1 MSGFTRYLMLTAK
14 AKTGLTPA
22 FPILLAVAAVTAVA
36 TFILLNV
43 VIYLWSAQKF
53 GPLPTAIGMMLTYLV
68 LCIVL
73 VMITLQLRR
82 ATMQQAQQALA
93 ARSTHALF
101 DTSLLTLG
109 LQVGRAVG
117 LKRFLPVAVIALI
130 AAGVAKEWA
139 RRSGAQEADEE

>member
-1 MSGFTRYLMLTAK
+1 MSGLGRYLLLTAK
-14 AKTGLTPA
+14 AKTGLSPGV
-22 FPILLAVAAVTAVA
+22 PILLVVAAIMAVA

-43 VIYLWSAQKF
+43 TIYVLCAPKF
-53 GPLPTAIGMMLTYLV
+53 GPLPTALAMTLAYLV

-73 VMITLQLRR
+73 MLIALHLRR

-101 DTSLLTLG
+101 DTSVLNLG
-109 LQVGRAVG
+109 LQVGRTIG
-117 LKRFLPVAVIALI
+117 WKRFLPIAAVVLI

-139 RRSGAQEADEE
+139 RRSGAQEEKE

>member
-1 MSGFTRYLMLTAK
+1 MGGFGRYLMLTAK

-22 FPILLAVAAVTAVA
+22 FPILLVAAAIMAVA
-36 TFILLNV
+36 TFIFLNV
-43 VIYLWSAQKF
+43 VIYLWGGREF
-53 GPLPTAIGMMLTYLV
+53 GPLPTAIGMMLVYLV
-68 LCIVL
+68 LCIIL
-73 VMITLQLRR
+73 VMVALQLRR

-117 LKRFLPVAVIALI
+117 LK
-130 AAGVAKEWA
+130 
-139 RRSGAQEADEE
+139 